1 MEGSGETAVAM
12 VGGAP
17 PEVER
22 PRAPSRLKPAT
33 LALVVL
39 ALGALVGWAV
49 VRESAA
55 PAPAPAVATRPA
67 ELPPRPAPTA
77 AEEVFARALWTI
89 HGEVKT
95 ATFGLTLAGMK
106 FKLRELDRTELGA
119 RVRAADRAYRD
130 AEARTGQLPSPPSLA
145 EVRAGYLEAVR
156 LLRSSAAEMA
166 KTAEDG
172 RDEHLVAAF
181 PLSQE
186 ASRRLLEVGKVIW
199 PGEYVPN

>member
-1 MEGSGETAVAM
+1 MKGTGETAVAM
-12 VGGAP
+12 VGAAS
-17 PEVER
+17 EVER
-22 PRAPSRLKPAT
+22 PRVASRLKPAV
-33 LALVVL
+33 LALVLL
-39 ALGALVGWAV
+39 ALAALVAWAL

-55 PAPAPAVATRPA
+55 PARAVVAQPT
-67 ELPPRPAPTA
+67 LLQPRPAPTA

-106 FKLRELDRTELGA
+106 FKLRELDRAELGA
-119 RVRAADRAYRD
+119 RVRAADQTYRD
-130 AEARTGQLPSPPSLA
+130 AEARAGQLPSPAALA